1 MMTCLAWWRQK
12 KLVDQACHNFMK
24 LVNPKNPATTS
35 ATPGATIASQ
45 LRRRRPPGHRLPAPA
60 PYSSPCFPPGR
71 PSTCANSARDPAGAS
86 TRSHWDFW
94 KSTNCPLP

>member
-24 LVNPKNPATTS
+24 LANPKNPATTS

-45 LRRRRPPGHRLPAPA
+45 LRRRRSSGAPLARFDPLPLA
-60 PYSSPCFPPGR
+60 
-71 PSTCANSARDPAGAS
+71 ANSA
-86 TRSHWDFW
+86 DFEFHTVVALGH
-94 KSTNCPLP
+94 KLPLTLNFFGSIRR